1 MTPSAKREVLAV
13 LVQEHGVPVRQACQA
28 VRLSRAAYYRPPRS
42 RLIQDA
48 EVVTALNEVVGRHSR
63 WGFWK
68 CFYRLRRAGHRWNHK
83 RVHRVYCAL
92 RLNLP
97 RRTKR
102 RVPARLRQPL
112 VAPARLNEIW
122 ALDFMVDAL
131 YDGRGFRT
139 FNVIDEG
146 NREGLAIE
154 VGTSIPSARV
164 IRVLDELIRL
174 YGRPTRV
181 RVDNGPELTAEA
193 FVEWCAAQRI
203 AIGYIQ
209 PGKPD
214 QNAFIERF
222 NRSFRE
228 EVLDAYLFDSLQQVR
243 EITEAWLEIY
253 NTERPHDSLGQVP
266 PVAFLSRPDAPVK
279 STFEVST

>member
-1 MTPSAKREVLAV
+1 VTPSAKREILAA
-13 LVQEHGVPVRQACQA
+13 LVQDHGLPVRRAGQA
-28 VRLSRAAYYRPPRS
+28 VRLSRAAYYRPPRA
-42 RLIQDA
+42 RLLRDA
-48 EVVTALNEVVGRHSR
+48 DIVTALNDVVARHTR

-68 CFYRLRRAGHRWNHK
+68 CFYRLRRAGHRWNPK

-102 RVPARLRQPL
+102 RVPARVRQPM

-122 ALDFMVDAL
+122 ALAFMADAL

-139 FNVIDEG
+139 LNVIDES

-154 VGTSIPSARV
+154 IGTSIPSARV
-164 IRVLDELIRL
+164 IRVLDDLIRL

-193 FVEWCAAQRI
+193 FVEWCKAQRI
-203 AIGYIQ
+203 GIGYIQ

-222 NRSFRE
+222 NRTFRE
-228 EVLDAYLFDSLQQVR
+228 EVLDAYLFDSLEQVR
-243 EITEAWLEIY
+243 EITEAWLATY
-253 NTERPHDSLGQVP
+253 NTERPHDSLGRMP
-266 PVAFLSRPDAPVK
+266 PLMFLPRPATPAE
-279 STFEVST
+279 STVEVST

>member
-1 MTPSAKREVLAV
+1 VTPSAKREIL
-13 LVQEHGVPVRQACQA
+13 A
-28 VRLSRAAYYRPPRS
+28 VRLSRAAYYRPRRS
-42 RLIQDA
+42 RLLRDTD
-48 EVVTALNEVVGRHSR
+48 VVTALNDVVARHMR

-68 CFYRLRRAGHRWNHK
+68 CFYRLRRAGHGWNHK

-92 RLNLP
+92 LLNLP

-102 RVPARLRQPL
+102 RVPARVRQPL
-112 VAPARLNEIW
+112 VAPARLNETW
-122 ALDFMVDAL
+122 ALDFMIDAL

-139 FNVIDEG
+139 LNVIDEG

-154 VGTSIPSARV
+154 IGTSIPSARV
-164 IRVLDELIRL
+164 IRVLDDLIRL

-193 FVEWCAAQRI
+193 FVEWCRAQRI
-203 AIGYIQ
+203 GIGYIQ

-222 NRSFRE
+222 NRTFRE
-228 EVLDAYLFDSLQQVR
+228 EVLDAYLFDSLEQVR
-243 EITEAWLEIY
+243 EITEAWLATY
-253 NTERPHDSLGQVP
+253 NTEQHHDSLGRVP
-266 PVAFLSRPDAPVK
+266 PLTFRPRSESPLE
-279 STFEVST
+279 STVGVST